1 MSFCNQHKNT
11 PLNKTIQIT
20 VAQGIDPIESQD
32 ESLILTYKEKTKN
45 YTIDEKRSGII
56 VVDENEVVLKH
67 AKFKQGKEGK
77 DLNLHTLKVLAANEN
92 KVKFSCS
99 SAFKQVEQDGYA
111 EYIALKKVM

>member
-1 MSFCNQHKNT
+1 MSFCNQHKNI

-32 ESLILTYKEKTKN
+32 ESLILAYKEKTKN

-92 KVKFSCS
+92 KAIFLVLRLLNK
-99 SAFKQVEQDGYA
+99 
-111 EYIALKKVM
+111 